1 MAVIRSSRLV
11 ACASLLLTVSTGEAK
26 LPREVSGSLVRSVPV
41 LPSPGEGMAP
51 SPQPPL
57 SMSDYS
63 RLGTGRLT
71 TLARAQVLG
80 FVTGMTFP
88 QRPALDEQGRL
99 RLLVRQSAGGQ
110 PLVGF
115 AASTLSQ
122 TVSEVRVRARE
133 LPSLLADPTI
143 VRIDG
148 VHRLRPLL
156 DQSRT
161 ISGAAWV
168 NEQLNL
174 RGKGVMVAIVDT
186 GVDFRHAD
194 LRDQAGKTRIAY
206 LLSRSEQ
213 RDSRH
218 PEIPDYDG
226 MQVHTAKD
234 LDELLDLEAKGMQ
247 PPVPIRELDINGHGT
262 HLAGIVGSTGLAHS
276 GSFASGRYVGMA
288 SESSLCIAK
297 VTRDEVSFDDP
308 DILRGV
314 RFCLDRAEENN
325 QPIVV
330 NLSLGADGGRHDG
343 SSLLELALDELFAN
357 RPGRVLV
364 AAAGN
369 AGDEDPHASSSL
381 LQGSQSVTLH
391 LTHQDVPVEQSSV
404 SLELYYDASAPPHVG
419 GAAELTLVLYSPSG
433 RRFEAPMGQALQAS
447 FDDEGEAVIDATD
460 VAATGTRGV
469 VITLGKQPGK
479 GPPKEGDWRLELRGK
494 TMRYDLWRVEQSDDL
509 TLQLRGH
516 LDLDGY
522 VGIPASAASAIC
534 VGSLRSRL
542 SWKRADGKD
551 ASFDRE
557 TGRVSTFSSGGPL
570 SSGGF
575 APDVLAPGEFIL
587 SALSS
592 SSLQSDPRSSY
603 SLPRDPGLLIA
614 DDGLHGVMR
623 GTSQA
628 APHVAGA
635 VALMLEL
642 FPKLTATEVRELLRT
657 TSRLPFGQGYGPRR
671 GFGQMDLQ
679 AVFER
684 LGGGMLLALSP
695 PWSDVGVNRD
705 IAAPNAQTITVTVTP
720 RDVQGR
726 PLGRGLP
733 VSIASDRG
741 AWIGEVRDDGHGRYE
756 RTLLAQGPR
765 GSQATIEV
773 RVGGVLLD
781 QQPVV
786 YFVGDRSEIGQPF
799 VFSACAMSTARGR
812 VASPWMLVALPL
824 LRLLLRRRDRAGR
837 FSLWLG
843 LLLVVGCSE
852 STLEPLSVPATSRDK
867 GGDFYW
873 AVRDALLHPSLVIHL
888 GTQQAELFE
897 GETVVAQ
904 SSICSGRASRKTPKG
919 SFAVLEKVPQYISGR
934 YGDYVTDMGEVVLA
948 NVDSH
953 DQPPPPGTTFR
964 GTPMPYFMR
973 IVGGIGL
980 HAGPLPGH
988 PDSHGCVRFP
998 RLFAQRLF
1006 ETVPLGTKVVV
1017 TD

>member
-1 MAVIRSSRLV
+1 MAVMRSSRLV
-11 ACASLLLTVSTGEAK
+11 AYALLLLTASTGEAK
-26 LPREVSGSLVRSVPV
+26 ARAEMSGSLVRSVPV
-41 LPSPGEGMAP
+41 LPSPGERSVSA
-51 SPQPPL
+51 PPL

-99 RLLVRQSAGGQ
+99 RLLVRQSVGGL
-110 PLVGF
+110 PPVGYS
-115 AASTLSQ
+115 ASSLSQ
-122 TVSEVRVRARE
+122 TVSEVRVRAGE

-156 DQSRT
+156 DLSRT
-161 ISGAAWV
+161 VSGAAWV
-168 NEQLNL
+168 SDKLNL
-174 RGKGVMVAIVDT
+174 RGRGVMVAILDT

-194 LRDQAGKTRIAY
+194 LRDQSGKTRIAY
-206 LLSRSEQ
+206 LLSRSEP
-213 RDSRH
+213 RDARH

-262 HLAGIVGSTGLAHS
+262 HLAGIVGSTGLAKS

-288 SESSLCIAK
+288 PESSLCIAK
-297 VTRDEVSFDDP
+297 ITRDEVSFDDP

-314 RFCLDRAEENN
+314 RFCLDRAEENH

-343 SSLLELALDELFAN
+343 SSLLELALDELLAN

-364 AAAGN
+364 AAVGN
-369 AGDEDPHASSSL
+369 SGDEDLHASSAL

-391 LTHQDVPVEQSSV
+391 VSHQDVPVEQSSV
-404 SLELYYDASAPPHVG
+404 SLELYYHASAPPEVG
-419 GAAELTLVLYSPSG
+419 GAAELTFLLFSPGG
-433 RRFEAPMGQALQAS
+433 RRFEVPMGQALRAS
-447 FDDEGEAVIDATD
+447 FDDEGEAVIDAAD
-460 VAATGTRGV
+460 VAATGMRGV
-469 VITLGKQPGK
+469 VITLGNQPGK
-479 GPPKEGDWRLELRGK
+479 GPPKAGDWRLELRGK
-494 TMRYDLWRVEQSDDL
+494 TLRYDLWRVAKSDDL
-509 TLQLRGH
+509 NLQLRGH

-522 VGIPASAASAIC
+522 VGIPASASSAIS
-534 VGSLRSRL
+534 VGSLRSRV

-557 TGRVSTFSSGGPL
+557 IGRVSTFSSGGPL

-642 FPKLTATEVRELLRT
+642 FPKLTTTEVRELLRT
-657 TSRLPFGQGYGPRR
+657 TSRLPLGQGYGPRR
-671 GFGQMDLQ
+671 GFGQLDLQ
-679 AVFER
+679 ALFDR

-705 IAAPNAQTITVTVTP
+705 IAAPNAETITITVTP
-720 RDVQGR
+720 RDALGR

-733 VSIASDRG
+733 VSITSDRG
-741 AWIGEVRDDGHGRYE
+741 AWIGEVRDEGHGRYE

-799 VFSACAMSTARGR
+799 VISACAMSTMRGR
-812 VASPWMLVALPL
+812 SASPWMLVMLVALPL
-824 LRLLLRRRDRAGR
+824 LLRHRRGGVGRLSLRLLL
-837 FSLWLG
+837 
-843 LLLVVGCSE
+843 LLAAGCSE
-852 STLEPLSVPATSRDK
+852 STTEPLTGPASSRDK

-897 GETVVAQ
+897 GQTVVAQ
-904 SSICSGRASRKTPKG
+904 SSICSGRVSRKTPKG
-919 SFAVLEKVPQYISGR
+919 SFAVLEKVPQHISGR

-1006 ETVPLGTKVVV
+1006 ETVPLGSKVVV